1 MNTTATWG
9 GKTEYEVIEIAV
21 NSVNSALSK
30 CPDPMVHKVMVLHIL
45 NCLIDWH
52 IDSGND
58 AEAEGNIE
66 ESEVFRR
73 DIPKLVKAA
82 RSIASIDVSGYDF
95 HVPFDS

>member
-1 MNTTATWG
+1 MNTTATWA

-82 RSIASIDVSGYDF
+82 KAIASVDVSGYDF
-95 HVPFDS
+95 HIPFDS